1 VNLAGTASDLTKT
14 FTYNPASIS
23 LLASPPDGLRASIVI
38 ETRSND
44 RDTIPETPQFQQEF
58 RRHNTK

>member
-14 FTYNPASIS
+14 FAYNPASIS
-23 LLASPPDGLRASIVI
+23 LLGSPPDCLRASIVI

-44 RDTIPETPQFQQEF
+44 RDTIPGTPQFQQEF